1 MIEIRQIQEKLIEAL
16 KSSNITQTEL
26 ANKIGVKQSQIS
38 CYLHGKKL
46 PALETFANIC
56 AVLDLDANE
65 ILSVCEYWFFKTVP
79 YTATVK

>member
-65 ILSVCEYWFFKTVP
+65 ILSVCEY
-79 YTATVK
+79 

>member
-16 KSSNITQTEL
+16 KSGNITQTEL

-65 ILSVCEYWFFKTVP
+65 ILSVSEY
-79 YTATVK
+79 

>member
-65 ILSVCEYWFFKTVP
+65 ILSVSEY
-79 YTATVK
+79 